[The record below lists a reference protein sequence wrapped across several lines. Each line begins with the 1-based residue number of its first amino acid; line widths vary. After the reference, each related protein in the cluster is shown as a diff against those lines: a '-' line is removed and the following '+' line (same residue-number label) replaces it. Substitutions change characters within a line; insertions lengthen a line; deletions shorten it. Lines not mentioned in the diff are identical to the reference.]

1 MTISSFLY
9 LARQGLMPG
18 KGNRFMSFA
27 SIVVLTACLI
37 LTGVAV
43 LISANL
49 NSFVKSMA
57 DQNEIIIYLQEG
69 LTQEEITAFGQS
81 LAAIPNINS
90 DETIYVSKLEA
101 LEDQILYLGEDG
113 TYLERYRDEEENPF
127 PASYR
132 VKIYELESLEDT
144 TVKIS
149 GIAGIDYIS
158 SPTDIANVII
168 SVDRTVTIAG
178 WGLIAVLAMV
188 SLVVIANTIR
198 LTVFARRKEINIMK
212 FVGATNSFIRFP
224 FFVEG
229 VVIGLVASAIAFG
242 VISGAYMLLLDNMTS
257 TSLSFLALI
266 VPSIVPY
273 QDMALILLAGFAA
286 GGVTVGVIGSQISIN
301 KYLKV

>member
-37 LTGVAV
+37 ITGVAV
-43 LISANL
+43 LISTNL
-49 NSFVKSMA
+49 NSFVRSMA
-57 DQNEIIIYLQEG
+57 EQNEIIIYLQED
-69 LTQEEITAFGQS
+69 LTADQVAAFGQS
-81 LAAIPNINS
+81 LAAIPNIDSN
-90 DETIYVSKLEA
+90 ETVYVSKLEA
-101 LEDQILYLGEDG
+101 LEDQIEYLGEAG
-113 TYLERYRDEEENPF
+113 VYLERYKEEEENPF
-127 PASYR
+127 PDSYR
-132 VKIYELESLEDT
+132 VKVFELESLEDT
-144 TVKIS
+144 TTKIS

-158 SPTDIANVII
+158 SPTDIANVIV

-178 WGLIAVLAMV
+178 WGLVGVLALV
-188 SLVVIANTIR
+188 SLVVIVNTIR

-212 FVGATNSFIRFP
+212 FVGATNAFIRFP

-229 VVIGLVASAIAFG
+229 VVIGIVASAFAFG
-242 VISGAYMLLLDNMTS
+242 IISGAYLLLLDNMNS
-257 TSLSFLALI
+257 AELSFLSLI

-273 QDMALILLAGFAA
+273 TDVALVLLIGFLAG
-286 GGVTVGVIGSQISIN
+286 GITVGVIGSQISIN